1 LKFLRA
7 EIGIAI
13 LIGVAIFIGI
23 IMLIIFPFPGISVSL
38 IFTVPWMFTG
48 MVLYISD
55 RGGFLIRRSG
65 DESKA
70 ALLAILGIALISES
84 LYDGVVT
91 LGLFIRWGGSASWEA
106 FALAFSGLVFLFG
119 WLLFFDQGK
128 MAEDKMLY
136 PPSPQRLD
144 VETQTKYPRDLFAK
158 YAEQYPHNPEGVL
171 EWHIRKTM
179 KEGKTREQ
187 AIKELTSTD

>member
-1 LKFLRA
+1 LKILRA